1 MHRVAR
7 ITMLALILL
16 AGVAALVLPRLD
28 EGPVVLCETGEDAL
42 VTRVSDENGRFLA
55 DSLVVAGMLAS
66 TLLVLR
72 NRRNEQEAFEVAGA
86 ADEDEPDEESISS

>member
-1 MHRVAR
+1 MARVA
-7 ITMLALILL
+7 LFALILL

-28 EGPVVLCETGEDAL
+28 EGPLVVCRTDDDAL
-42 VTRVSDENGRFLA
+42 VSCVGDENGRFLA

-72 NRRNEQEAFEVAGA
+72 TGRNRDEAARPMRHVDDRF
-86 ADEDEPDEESISS
+86 DEESISS

>member
-42 VTRVSDENGRFLA
+42 
-55 DSLVVAGMLAS
+55 
-66 TLLVLR
+66 
-72 NRRNEQEAFEVAGA
+72 
-86 ADEDEPDEESISS
+86 